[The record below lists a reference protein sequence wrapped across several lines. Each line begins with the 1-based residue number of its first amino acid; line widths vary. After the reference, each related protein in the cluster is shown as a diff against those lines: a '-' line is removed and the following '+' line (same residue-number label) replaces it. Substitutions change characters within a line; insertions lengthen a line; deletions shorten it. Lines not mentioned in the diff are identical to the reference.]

1 MNITR
6 PRRTPEKRN
15 SINDPRYNTR
25 RWQRKRA
32 EILARDNHLCQCTD
46 CKESGRITIAG
57 VVDHIKQVTR
67 GGEFYENSNLK
78 SMAVS
83 CHQRKSAKERRR

>member
-1 MNITR
+1 MNIIR
-6 PRRTPEKRN
+6 KRRTLEKRN

-32 EILARDNHLCQCTD
+32 EIMERDSYLCQCRD
-46 CKESGRITIAG
+46 CKEAGRITIAG

-67 GGEFYENSNLK
+67 GGDFYDNINLQAM
-78 SMAVS
+78 SES